1 MCVHSES
8 LDLFIFCRLFFFA
21 FLFVF
26 FTRDAWEAL
35 GLPPPQ
41 LAQIMENEE
50 DENEEGEENIFHSLN
65 RHRYAFQDD

>member
-1 MCVHSES
+1 VCVHSAS
-8 LDLFIFCRLFFFA
+8 LDVIFFCRLFFLA

-26 FTRDAWEAL
+26 SLFFISDAWEAL

-50 DENEEGEENIFHSLN
+50 DENEAGEENIFHSLN
-65 RHRYAFQDD
+65 RHRYAF

>member
-1 MCVHSES
+1 MRVHSAS
-8 LDLFIFCRLFFFA
+8 LDVFFFAVYFLA

-26 FTRDAWEAL
+26 FTRDVWEAL

-50 DENEEGEENIFHSLN
+50 DENEEGDEFIFHFLK
-65 RHRYAFQDD
+65 RHRYALLDD